1 MASRSHPKNPYHPK
15 CPRRTI
21 DDLNLCERGGSSMES
36 MPHLTIGALLIA
48 APLLLAAALYVAPV
62 ASLMLIGLT
71 LIYAGIAVFVWS
83 GSLWRLLAPVAGTA
97 IAPSLIAF
105 GVTLLVFGGMVAGV
119 TRAVRSKFCPPLI
132 RMLARPMMAALDRS
146 AMHGLRAKVWEAG

>member
-1 MASRSHPKNPYHPK
+1 
-15 CPRRTI
+15 
-21 DDLNLCERGGSSMES
+21 MES

-83 GSLWRLLAPVAGTA
+83 GSLGGFLAPIAGIA
-97 IAPSLIAF
+97 IAPSLIAS
-105 GVTLLVFGGMVAGV
+105 GVTFLVFGGMVAGV
-119 TRAVRSKFCPPLI
+119 TRAVRPKL
-132 RMLARPMMAALDRS
+132 
-146 AMHGLRAKVWEAG
+146 

>member
-1 MASRSHPKNPYHPK
+1 YHPK

-36 MPHLTIGALLIA
+36 MPHSIIGALVIA

-83 GSLWRLLAPVAGTA
+83 GSLVGGLLAPIPGIA
-97 IAPSLIAF
+97 IAPSLIAS

-119 TRAVRSKFCPPLI
+119 TRAVRPKL
-132 RMLARPMMAALDRS
+132 
-146 AMHGLRAKVWEAG
+146 